1 MPGCF
6 GMSVDGTH
14 DEGALVNLKLYI
26 SILLVMTI
34 YYIIIS
40 LHKIQF
46 IKDIY
51 PPFFE
56 FVEQYN
62 GCIQNGSGVTATR
75 SVSVWYIIYLIIY
88 ITIFSGIIIYILT
101 HLESNRM
108 VFKTLGDGIYVF
120 IIMMIFLFVIV
131 NRILFYNHCF
141 DNLPDSKKNKCVN
154 IECESGQLW
163 EFKSGSCVSDKPGPE
178 PDNDSNKNDSNKNSS
193 NKNSSNKNSSKKG
206 LTGPPGPPGA
216 PGPPAT
222 ISSWTYLP
230 AVLKKPGNS
239 DNSDSID
246 KDLLAKDL
254 EMVSTVKDDLKK
266 VTESFAL
273 YDKKTTPEIT
283 LINKVMNNLETYIMT
298 MVK

>member
-1 MPGCF
+1 MAGCF

-14 DEGALVNLKLYI
+14 DEGALVNLKIYI
-26 SILLVMTI
+26 SILSVMTI
-34 YYIIIS
+34 YYIIVS
-40 LHKIQF
+40 LDKIQF
-46 IKDIY
+46 IKNIF

-56 FVEQYN
+56 FIKQYN
-62 GCIQNGSGVTATR
+62 GCIKGGDTK

-101 HLESNRM
+101 HLESNKM
-108 VFKTLGDGIYVF
+108 IFKTLGDGVYVF

-131 NRILFYNHCF
+131 NRINFYNKCF
-141 DNLPDSKKNKCVN
+141 KPPTETKSDCARVTCSPGELWNLSN
-154 IECESGQLW
+154 
-163 EFKSGSCVSDKPGPE
+163 GSCVSDKPEPE
-178 PDNDSNKNDSNKNSS
+178 PEPEPEPDPDNDSNKNDSNKNSS
-193 NKNSSNKNSSKKG
+193 KNKIG

-216 PGPPAT
+216 PGPPST

-246 KDLLAKDL
+246 KDLLAKDYD
-254 EMVSTVKDDLKK
+254 MVSTVKDDLKK

-273 YDKKTTPEIT
+273 YDNKTTPEIT
-283 LINKVMNNLETYIMT
+283 LINKVMNNLETYFMN